1 MTEFTSDVKTI
12 FHNDEVVFH
21 VLSDLSKLELIKD
34 QIPADKIRDFAF
46 DSDSCSFRVDP
57 VGEVKFRIVDR
68 EPNKLVKFKS
78 ENLPFEVFPLDP
90 VGAEGRKGYQD
101 EDYPSG
107 RSQPIYQGYGF
118 ETAARRVG
126 ENSRHDC
133 SVALRPDLTG
143 VFPLQKEDTCPGNAD
158 HCPDHLADGNL
169 FIEHDGRRHNDKNG
183 NQSHQRSGNAGVGVL
198 HGK

>member
-34 QIPADKIRDFAF
+34 QIPVDKIRDFAF

-78 ENLPFEVFPLDP
+78 ENLPFEVFLWIQL
-90 VGAEGRKGYQD
+90 VQKAEKDTRMKITLRADLNPFIKGMV
-101 EDYPSG
+101 SK
-107 RSQPIYQGYGF
+107 
-118 ETAARRVG
+118 
-126 ENSRHDC
+126 
-133 SVALRPDLTG
+133 
-143 VFPLQKEDTCPGNAD
+143 PLQEGLEKIAD
-158 HCPDHLADGNL
+158 MIA
-169 FIEHDGRRHNDKNG
+169 
-183 NQSHQRSGNAGVGVL
+183 VL
-198 HGK
+198 PYDRI